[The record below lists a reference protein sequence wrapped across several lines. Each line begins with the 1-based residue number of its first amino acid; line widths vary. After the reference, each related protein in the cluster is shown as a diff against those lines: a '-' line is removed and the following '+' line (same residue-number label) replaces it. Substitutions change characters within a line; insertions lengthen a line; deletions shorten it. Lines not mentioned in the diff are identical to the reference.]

1 MQASARK
8 IKRTR
13 MQEKM
18 VLENLNRNG
27 INFILQNQERWAQA
41 LVELQK
47 NQLALM
53 QCLKRRGLIDDLMI
67 AQELGAIEEMEQMK
81 SKALIIKP

>member
-18 VLENLNRNG
+18 VLENINRNG